1 LIPQFD
7 SCHSKK
13 DEIEMGRSHN
23 DENISLNSKEGER
36 HPFLLAIIFTLI
48 FSIDLSYAVYILPWK
63 INEKLEPIFPDYGL
77 ISLESS
83 VLKEIRLIGYVC
95 FGITIILIVLG
106 YLTKRYKLTLIG
118 SLTVYLPIFGHYAG
132 SMFIF
137 GGIGILRSI
146 WSPFYDI
153 SILSINLLTL
163 GDIILLPDILL
174 RNFVDEIL
182 RFYDQISPAF
192 FIDSQMPSA
201 VYLLLYKGLGVSIFV
216 FSTITWF
223 YGKFSGKS
231 LIDFWIYKYSRH
243 PQYLGLLLWSY
254 GLLLELQHIIYPKGG
269 HYPLPT
275 FPWLIFACLILGI
288 ALQEEIKLVLDE
300 PNDYLEYRQTSSFM
314 IPLPRQVSNFL
325 CIPIRLILKKDWPV
339 TRKEGIFVW
348 FVYSSTLVI
357 FSLLFVIFFNP
368 LFSAYHP

>member
-1 LIPQFD
+1 
-7 SCHSKK
+7 
-13 DEIEMGRSHN
+13 MGRSHS
-23 DENISLNSKEGER
+23 DENNLFTFKEGES

-48 FSIDLSYAVYILPWK
+48 FSIALSYAVYILPGE
-63 INEKLEPIFPDYGL
+63 INLILKLIFPDYGV

-83 VLKEIRLIGYVC
+83 IFKEIRLIGYVA
-95 FGITIILIVLG
+95 FGITIILIILG
-106 YLTKRYKLTLIG
+106 YLTKRFNLTLIG
-118 SLTVYLPIFGHYAG
+118 SLSIYLPIFGHYAS

-174 RNFVDEIL
+174 RNFVNVLL
-182 RFYDQISPAF
+182 RLYDQISPTNF
-192 FIDSQMPSA
+192 QMPSG

-216 FSTITWF
+216 FSMITWF

-243 PQYLGLLLWSY
+243 PQYLGLILWSY
-254 GLLLELQHIIYPKGG
+254 GLLLELRHIGYPRGG
-269 HYPLPT
+269 YYPLPT
-275 FPWLIFACLILGI
+275 FPWLIFSCLILGI
-288 ALQEEIKLVLDE
+288 ALQEEVKLVLDE
-300 PNDYLEYRQTSSFM
+300 PNEYLEYRQTTSFL

-325 CIPIRLILKKDWPV
+325 CMPIRLILNKDWPE
-339 TRKEGIFVW
+339 TRKEGILVW
-348 FVYSSTLVI
+348 FLYSSSLVI